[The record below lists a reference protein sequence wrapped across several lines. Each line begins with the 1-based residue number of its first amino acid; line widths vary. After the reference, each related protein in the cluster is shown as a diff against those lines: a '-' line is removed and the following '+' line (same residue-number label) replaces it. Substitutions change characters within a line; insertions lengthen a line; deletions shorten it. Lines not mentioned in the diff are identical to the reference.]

1 MLVCRKWIMCIKTAG
16 IVSFVPA
23 AFLFKK
29 SIKELILMEYLLKN
43 GKKVLIRK
51 PTAEDAEAIIHV
63 MTITD
68 TETLFLAR
76 NPGEFCTPVE
86 REKQIIEDVLA
97 DNDVEWFVAEYD
109 NKVIGQCS
117 VGLVRRNARYRHRAE
132 VAFVIL
138 KDYCNLGIGGRM
150 MEECI
155 KWCKEH
161 GITQI
166 ELDVVK
172 DNTRALKMYQNFG
185 FEIIG
190 TKKNALRY
198 EDGTYADEYLMI
210 KML

>member
-1 MLVCRKWIMCIKTAG
+1 MT
-16 IVSFVPA
+16 
-23 AFLFKK
+23 
-29 SIKELILMEYLLKN
+29 EYLLKN
-43 GKKVLIRK
+43 GKKAIIRK
-51 PTAEDAEAIIHV
+51 PKVEDAEAIINV
-63 MTITD
+63 ITVAD

-86 REKQIIEDVLA
+86 REKQIIETVLA

-109 NKVIGQCS
+109 NKVVGQCS
-117 VGLVRRNARYRHRAE
+117 VGLVRRNVRYRHRAE

-161 GITQI
+161 GVTQL

-172 DNTRALKMYQNFG
+172 NNDRAIKMYQNFG

-190 TKKNALRY
+190 TRENALKY
-198 EDGTYADEYLMI
+198 QDGTYADEYLMV
-210 KML
+210 KKL

>member
-1 MLVCRKWIMCIKTAG
+1 MQ
-16 IVSFVPA
+16 
-23 AFLFKK
+23 
-29 SIKELILMEYLLKN
+29 YLLKN
-43 GKKVLIRK
+43 GKSVTIRK
-51 PTAEDAEAIIHV
+51 PKVEDAEAIINV
-63 MTITD
+63 MTIAD

-86 REKQIIEDVLA
+86 REKQIIENVLA
-97 DNDVEWFVAEYD
+97 DNDVEWFVAEYE

-138 KDYCNLGIGGRM
+138 QDYCNLGIGGKM

-155 KWCKEH
+155 KWCKKN
-161 GITQI
+161 GVTQI

-172 DNTRALKMYQNFG
+172 NNERALKMYQGFG

-190 TKKNALRY
+190 TKENALRY
-198 EDGTYADEYLMI
+198 QDGTYADEYLMV
-210 KML
+210 KKL

>member
-1 MLVCRKWIMCIKTAG
+1 
-16 IVSFVPA
+16 
-23 AFLFKK
+23 
-29 SIKELILMEYLLKN
+29 MEYLLKN
-43 GKKVLIRK
+43 GKNVLIRK
-51 PTAEDAEAIIHV
+51 PTVEDAEAIINV
-63 MTITD
+63 MTIAD

-86 REKQIIEDVLA
+86 REKQIIENVLA
-97 DNDVEWFVAEYD
+97 DDAVEWFVAEYD

-117 VGLVRRNARYRHRAE
+117 VGLVRRNAR

-138 KDYCNLGIGGRM
+138 KDYWNLGIGGRM

-161 GITQI
+161 GVTQI

-172 DNTRALKMYQNFG
+172 NNDRAVKMYQNFG

-190 TKKNALRY
+190 TKENALRY
-198 EDGTYADEYLMI
+198 QDGTYADEYLMV
-210 KML
+210 KKLKDRVMF

>member
-1 MLVCRKWIMCIKTAG
+1 MMKN
-16 IVSFVPA
+16 S
-23 AFLFKK
+23 
-29 SIKELILMEYLLKN
+29 ELIEYGDFYMMEYLLKN
-43 GKKVLIRK
+43 GKKVIIRRPK
-51 PTAEDAEAIIHV
+51 VEDAEAIINV
-63 MTITD
+63 ITIAD

-86 REKQIIEDVLA
+86 REKQIIENVLA

-109 NKVIGQCS
+109 NKVVGQCS

-138 KDYCNLGIGGRM
+138 KDYCNLGIGSRM

-161 GITQI
+161 NVTQI

-172 DNTRALKMYQNFG
+172 NNDRALKMYHNFG
-185 FEIIG
+185 FKIIG
-190 TKKNALRY
+190 TKENALRY
-198 EDGTYADEYLMI
+198 QDGTYADEYLMV
-210 KML
+210 KKL

>member
-1 MLVCRKWIMCIKTAG
+1 
-16 IVSFVPA
+16 
-23 AFLFKK
+23 
-29 SIKELILMEYLLKN
+29 MEYLLRN
-43 GKKVLIRK
+43 GKSVIIRK
-51 PTAEDAEAIIHV
+51 PNVEDAEAIINV
-63 MTITD
+63 MTIAD

-86 REKQIIEDVLA
+86 REKQIIENVLA
-97 DNDVEWFVAEYD
+97 DNDVEWFVAEYE

-138 KDYCNLGIGGRM
+138 QDYCNLGIGGKM

-155 KWCKEH
+155 KWCKEK
-161 GITQI
+161 GVTQV

-172 DNTRALKMYQNFG
+172 NNEKALKMYQCFG

-190 TKKNALRY
+190 TKENALRY
-198 EDGTYADEYLMI
+198 QDGTYADEYLMV
-210 KML
+210 KKLVN

>member
-1 MLVCRKWIMCIKTAG
+1 
-16 IVSFVPA
+16 
-23 AFLFKK
+23 
-29 SIKELILMEYLLKN
+29 MEYILRN
-43 GKKVLIRK
+43 GKKVIIRE
-51 PTAEDAEAIIHV
+51 PNVDDAKAIINV
-63 MTITD
+63 MTIAD

-86 REKQIIEDVLA
+86 REKQIIENVLT
-97 DNDVEWFVAEYD
+97 DNDVEWFVAEYE

-117 VGLVRRNARYRHRAE
+117 VGLVRRTARYRHRAE

-138 KDYCNLGIGGRM
+138 QDYCNLGIGGKM

-161 GITQI
+161 DVTQI

-172 DNTRALKMYQNFG
+172 NNVKALRMYQSFG

-190 TKKNALRY
+190 TKENALRY
-198 EDGTYADEYLMI
+198 QDGTYADEYLMV
-210 KML
+210 KKL